1 MTSATAPLSSDRQLK
16 TLVLTDLCDSVA
28 LTARIGDAAAAE
40 LFRTLDVRALQL
52 LQRWKGRLIDR
63 SDGMFLLFDVP
74 TQGLGFALD
83 YLDALAEVGKERKL
97 PLQARIG
104 IHVGDVLFWRN
115 DDDAVAAGAKPLE
128 VEGVAKPTAARLMA
142 LARPNQILL
151 SAVAEALL
159 RAGQRELGERG
170 ANLQWKSHGRWYF
183 KGLPTPQEVFEV
195 GAAGSAPLRM
205 PPRSNKAWRRL
216 PLWRRPAA
224 LVAEL
229 LLVVAVGAVAWV
241 LVRPEPA
248 IAFAERDWVVIGDV
262 NNLTDNQLL
271 GDGLNRAFRIGLEQS
286 RYVNILSELK
296 ARDTLTRMLLPEG
309 SAIDRVTAS
318 GIAVRE
324 GARAVLIPVVRE
336 SSGKL
341 QVSVDVVEPES
352 GRVVYTVHSSGIGT
366 STVLQSIDDVIGQ
379 LRGRLGEALADVE
392 KSSAPLPKVATAN
405 LDALHAYA
413 AAQAAYASGEAEK
426 SIQYFDV
433 ATRVDGGFAMARLGK
448 MRALVNLGR
457 YEDARKELEAATEF
471 RSRLTTRE
479 ALYMDAWSADLLSG
493 SGSEAFQAWAVLAEL
508 YPDHQGANVNAA
520 AAALLLGRYTE
531 AAKFASRADI
541 PQSGQRGGVLRLL
554 GRIRLAQDQID
565 PALLLLRD
573 PDALPASGMSRY
585 LVTAMAASGDKSG
598 AHEML
603 RLLPPGDP
611 GLKLDAA
618 ALALDQ
624 GRNTDALA
632 VSEAAAAA
640 CPESSFMCDFMHV
653 ADLVTK
659 AAAGSCASNR
669 EVGRILDRLAHG
681 PGEMDVGD
689 AAGRRFLAGA
699 AIYAAQRMGSGI
711 NVTERLPPLKRA
723 ARESNDLSA
732 LRMIDLVEINQL
744 RMSGDAAGAVARLQ
758 PLVNGEELFQ
768 VHSLLAQAYADAG
781 DKDGQQREASWMQKH
796 RGRAYAEWIGSAP
809 LQALNVRDSLGT
821 PLAAGCLRP
830 TAGKSDLR

>member
-1 MTSATAPLSSDRQLK
+1 MTSETDVLSSDRQLK

-52 LQRWKGRLIDR
+52 LQRWKGQLIDR

-74 TQGLGFALD
+74 AQGLGFALD
-83 YLDALAEVGKERKL
+83 YLDALAEIGSERKL

-115 DDDAVAAGAKPLE
+115 DEDAVAAGAKPLD

-159 RAGQRELGERG
+159 RPSQRELGERG

-195 GAAGSAPLRM
+195 GAVGSAPLRM
-205 PPRSNKAWRRL
+205 PSRSNKAWRRL

-229 LLVVAVGAVAWV
+229 LLVVAVGAIAWV

-248 IAFAERDWVVIGDV
+248 IAFAERDWVVVGDV

-309 SAIDRVTAS
+309 STIDRVTAS

-366 STVLQSIDDVIGQ
+366 STVLQSMDDVIGQ

-392 KSSAPLPKVATAN
+392 KSSAPLPKVATAD

-433 ATRVDGGFAMARLGK
+433 ATRVDSGFAMARLGK

-457 YEDARKELEAATEF
+457 YEEARHELESAAEF

-493 SGSEAFQAWAVLAEL
+493 SDSEAFQAWAVLAEL
-508 YPDHQGANVNAA
+508 YPDHQGASVNAA

-541 PQSGQRGGVLRLL
+541 PQSGQRGGVLRLM
-554 GRIRLAQDQID
+554 GRIRLAQDQVD
-565 PALLLLRD
+565 SALLLLRD
-573 PDALPASGMSRY
+573 PDALPAAGMSRY
-585 LVTAMAASGDKSG
+585 LVTAMAASGDKNG

-603 RLLPPGDP
+603 RLLPTGDP

-624 GRNTDALA
+624 GRNADALSI
-632 VSEAAAAA
+632 SEAAAAA
-640 CPESSFMCDFMHV
+640 CQGSSFMCDFMHV
-653 ADLVTK
+653 AGLVTK

-669 EVGRILDRLAHG
+669 EVGRILDRVV
-681 PGEMDVGD
+681 PGRGDGD
-689 AAGRRFLAGA
+689 AGDASGRRFLAGA

-711 NVTERLPPLKRA
+711 NVAERLSLLKRA
-723 ARESNDLSA
+723 ARESNDTSA
-732 LRMIDLVEINQL
+732 LRMIELVEINQL

-821 PLAAGCLRP
+821 PLAGGCLRP
-830 TAGKSDLR
+830 AAEKSVLR